1 MSTPVFS
8 AGIRTK
14 LAAFAAISVIGT
26 ATACSAGLESL
37 PLPAPTAGSDTYSLT
52 ATFANALNLPA
63 KAKVR
68 LAGADVGEVDSMTA
82 RNYTAVV
89 TMKIRSDVEIPV
101 GTTVELRSATPLGD
115 VFVALKAPPRVAG
128 APMLRSGDS
137 IPLEGTKSAAT
148 IEEVLST
155 SSLLVNGGAVRNL
168 TKIVNGL
175 GAALGGKGESLGQLL
190 DESRVLLDNLAA
202 RSEAI
207 KGALSQTSDLAATL
221 SARQQTI
228 DDALNASNPAL
239 STISDNTGRI
249 VDLVAQVNRITLQ
262 LAKFPSIRGE
272 KSRSMMADLNRLS
285 SELNDAATAPGE
297 SVAAINRIFGPVV
310 KLTNATSAHV
320 DIDLQDVAVGAFAD
334 PHHPI
339 DPGSRGPDR
348 SDVRNF
354 IGSISYELMRLR
366 DKVWGPPTPPPGTV
380 PPPDAALPGPAPVPN
395 TLPGPPVFPPPLEG
409 SSDVPPPAS
418 GGTP

>member
-1 MSTPVFS
+1 MSTRVF
-8 AGIRTK
+8 AVRTTVV
-14 LAAFAAISVIGT
+14 AVAVSSVICT
-26 ATACSAGLESL
+26 ATSCSAGLESL
-37 PLPAPTAGSDTYSLT
+37 PLPAPTAGSNTYSLS

-68 LAGADVGEVDSMTA
+68 LAGADVGEVDSMAA

-89 TMKIRSDVEIPV
+89 TMKIRTDVAIPV
-101 GTTVELRSATPLGD
+101 GTTAELRSATPLGD
-115 VFVALKAPPRVAG
+115 VFVSLKPPAEVEG
-128 APMLRSGDS
+128 APLLHDGDV
-137 IPLEGTKSAAT
+137 IPLQGTKSAAT

-190 DESRVLLDNLAA
+190 DESRRLIDNLAS

-207 KGALSQTSDLAATL
+207 KGALTQTGDLAATL
-221 SARQQTI
+221 SARQATI
-228 DDALNASNPAL
+228 DDALSASSPAL
-239 STISDNTGRI
+239 GTISDNTNRI

-262 LAKFPSIRGE
+262 LAKFPSVRGVQ
-272 KSRSMMADLNRLS
+272 SRSMMADLNRLS
-285 SELNDAATAPGE
+285 SELNDAATAPGD
-297 SVAAINRIFGPVV
+297 SVAAINRILGPVV

-339 DPGSRGPDR
+339 DPGSRGPNR

-354 IGSISYELMRLR
+354 IGSITYELLRLR
-366 DKVWGPPTPPPGTV
+366 DKAFGSPTPPPGTV
-380 PPPDAALPGPAPVPN
+380 PSPDAAVPGPAPVPN
-395 TLPGPPVFPPPLEG
+395 ASPGPPVLPPPPDG
-409 SSDVPPPAS
+409 NVDVAPPP